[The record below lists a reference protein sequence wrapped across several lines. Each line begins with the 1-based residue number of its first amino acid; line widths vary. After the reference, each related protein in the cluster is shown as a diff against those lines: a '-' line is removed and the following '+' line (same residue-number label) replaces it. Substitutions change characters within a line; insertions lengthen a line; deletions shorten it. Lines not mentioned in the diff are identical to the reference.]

1 MPLIIENRNK
11 METPRFLKRAI
22 DDSVRDFTGLGNIIL
37 LSMIFSFFLQGRTLA
52 LAIIFLVLTEL
63 LCSVIKVFFF
73 RARPVEME
81 HKNLIEK
88 IQSGSFPSAHSAA
101 IIYFSLVAVNFTN
114 SIFADITASF
124 LIIFVG
130 YSRHYLKKHFISDI
144 LGGYAIGFAMFFV
157 FFKFVL

>member
-1 MPLIIENRNK
+1 
-11 METPRFLKRAI
+11 METPRFLKMAI

-37 LSMIFSFFLQGRTLA
+37 LSMIFAFFLQGRTLA
-52 LAIIFLVLTEL
+52 LAIIFLVLMEL

-101 IIYFSLVAVNFTN
+101 ITYFSLAAVKFTN
-114 SIFADITASF
+114 SIFADIVASF

-130 YSRHYLKKHFISDI
+130 YSRYYLKKHFISDI
-144 LGGYAIGFAMFFV
+144 LGGYAIGFAV
-157 FFKFVL
+157 FYIFSKFVL